1 MISIEN
7 KSICC
12 GCGACVQKCPKKS
25 ISLIEDSE
33 GFLYPKV
40 DETTCINCGL
50 CEKVCHEQH
59 PFEEHSPMNVYA
71 AYNLNENIR
80 LKSSSGGIFYMLA
93 EKTINEGG
101 VVFGARFDLDWQV
114 VIDYA
119 EKQEDVLA
127 FMGSKYVQAR
137 IGNTYQ
143 EAEKFLKQGRSVLY
157 SGTPCQIAG
166 LNHYLRKDYDNLTTV
181 DFVCHGVPS
190 PKVWSL
196 YLKEIVKKSCK
207 VRSVSFRNKCKGW
220 KYYNFSVSYNDLD
233 EKVTLLSD
241 HGENEYMKAFLS
253 DIILRPSCYQCKAKQ
268 GKSNSDLTIADFWG
282 IDNEIPDMDDDK
294 GTGLILVHSVKGK
307 SILDFSKMK
316 YVETSLEVASKYN
329 PGLQSSILCPPKRE
343 YFFSRL
349 DHAKSVIHL
358 INKCFQPSV
367 KQRIRNRLRLYK
379 TVIKNFVKWGKYRI
393 HILAL
398 IKRLSPPPPVEIL
411 DISFRH
417 KGEGWKNYKIKIK
430 LQ

>member
-1 MISIEN
+1 
-7 KSICC
+7 
-12 GCGACVQKCPKKS
+12 
-25 ISLIEDSE
+25 
-33 GFLYPKV
+33 
-40 DETTCINCGL
+40 
-50 CEKVCHEQH
+50 
-59 PFEEHSPMNVYA
+59 MNVYA

-220 KYYNFSVSYNDLD
+220 KYFNFSVSYNDLD

-398 IKRLSPPPPVEIL
+398 IKRLSPPLP
-411 DISFRH
+411 
-417 KGEGWKNYKIKIK
+417 
-430 LQ
+430 